1 MSQLQEHY
9 RLLEIP
15 LDASPAHLKQ
25 AYKDLVLVWHP
36 DRFSGNPRLQ
46 KKAEEKLKCINL
58 AYQQIRAE
66 HRTHQNTNPPQT
78 SKPTK
83 TQHPSDHKNS
93 YRKHSKQKYH
103 RQYQDNHT
111 SRNNYQNK
119 SSKEVSSDIPLQQV
133 QFIVSHFHFRPFK
146 RGTAGQRFFKSGPFQ
161 LEINASAQWIRLEN
175 LCDSLN
181 GFHPILLAIPCK
193 ASATFF
199 GHEGKEVIELFK
211 RSQTQ
216 ESRS

>member
-1 MSQLQEHY
+1 MSQLQEQY
-9 RLLEIP
+9 RLLDLP
-15 LDASPAHLKQ
+15 VDASPSHLKQ
-25 AYKDLVLVWHP
+25 AYKDLVFVWHP

-66 HRTHQNTNPPQT
+66 HRAQKN
-78 SKPTK
+78 SKPYASSKTAHQTYHASRGQPHKQQYRQTHRQQTQPRTK
-83 TQHPSDHKNS
+83 TE
-93 YRKHSKQKYH
+93 
-103 RQYQDNHT
+103 T
-111 SRNNYQNK
+111 SI
-119 SSKEVSSDIPLQQV
+119 DITLQQI
-133 QFIVSHFHFRPFK
+133 QFIVSHFQFRPTK
-146 RGTAGQRFFKSGPFQ
+146 RGTLDHRIFKSGPFQ
-161 LEINASAQWIRLEN
+161 LEIQPDQDWVKLEN

-199 GHEGKEVIELFK
+199 GREGKEVIELFK

-216 ESRS
+216 YSRL